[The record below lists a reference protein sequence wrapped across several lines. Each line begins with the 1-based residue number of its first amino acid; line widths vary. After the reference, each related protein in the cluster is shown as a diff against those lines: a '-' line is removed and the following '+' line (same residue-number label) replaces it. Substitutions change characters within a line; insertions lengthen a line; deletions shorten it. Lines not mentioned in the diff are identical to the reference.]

1 MSEATDP
8 PGRALHRIG
17 IRSAQR
23 VSRTQ
28 VAGRR
33 CGVLPVLR
41 LRLRAFS
48 CDLRPSAG
56 RQSQSGLETLE
67 GAHVRLDGQL
77 RGSWCA
83 ARTKSAPDD
92 GACRCSQTGHAHGTD
107 GQKPRP
113 PAAALGSEI
122 TRARTVHAVLL
133 LPSQMRVRTLDRPL
147 SGFTVTRG
155 GINARAGGREC
166 HRRIGWHVAV
176 RELELVYGQIKDL
189 FCLDGDH
196 HPAGKACLIVS
207 EISSAMGTSRRV
219 SVLFP
224 RRIGVGA
231 MCAACIWHPILLF
244 PHSTL

>member
-56 RQSQSGLETLE
+56 RQRQSGLETLE

-133 LPSQMRVRTLDRPL
+133 LPSPKCVYVLWTGRCPALPSHAAASTRVRAGA
-147 SGFTVTRG
+147 SVTG
-155 GINARAGGREC
+155 GS
-166 HRRIGWHVAV
+166 
-176 RELELVYGQIKDL
+176 D
-189 FCLDGDH
+189 
-196 HPAGKACLIVS
+196 
-207 EISSAMGTSRRV
+207 GTSP
-219 SVLFP
+219 SGNSSLFTGKL
-224 RRIGVGA
+224 RICFV
-231 MCAACIWHPILLF
+231 
-244 PHSTL
+244 

>member
-1 MSEATDP
+1 
-8 PGRALHRIG
+8 LHRIG

-56 RQSQSGLETLE
+56 RQRQSGLETLDE
-67 GAHVRLDGQL
+67 AHVRLDGQL

-133 LPSQMRVRTLDRPL
+133 FPSPKCVYVLWT
-147 SGFTVTRG
+147 
-155 GINARAGGREC
+155 GRC
-166 HRRIGWHVAV
+166 PAWHVAV
-176 RELELVYGQIKDL
+176 RELEHVYGQIKDL